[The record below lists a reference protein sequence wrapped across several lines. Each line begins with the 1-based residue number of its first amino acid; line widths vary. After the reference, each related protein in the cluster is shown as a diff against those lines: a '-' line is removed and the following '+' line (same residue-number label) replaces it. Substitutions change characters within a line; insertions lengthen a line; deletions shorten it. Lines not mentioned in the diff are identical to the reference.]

1 MLKNLLEFLKT
12 TVLGGLFVMLPI
24 LLLYLVLAEAFELIV
39 VLATPVAD
47 LIFQE
52 GAAQIKFPIL
62 LAIFLL
68 VIISFVFGLIMRAQT
83 GRRIGSWIE
92 RTLLGRLPAY
102 NAIKSLTSGLAGS
115 EARSSFLPALMR
127 SADGN
132 QELVYIVEDHGNG
145 YLTVMFPW
153 TPTPFAGSIKI
164 VKKDFITPLDASM
177 GDVTRVLSYWGVGVH
192 ELLAGS
198 ASEPGAAVEKMQP
211 VE

>member
-1 MLKNLLEFLKT
+1 MKNLLEFLKT
-12 TVLGGLFVMLPI
+12 TVLGGLCVMLPI

-39 VLATPVAD
+39 ALATPVAD

-52 GAAQIKFPIL
+52 GAAQIKFPVL
-62 LAIFLL
+62 FAIFVL
-68 VIISFVFGLIMRAQT
+68 VFISFIFGLLMRAEI
-83 GRRIGSWIE
+83 GRRIGKWIE

-102 NAIKSLTSGLAGS
+102 NAIKSLTSGLADT
-115 EARSSFLPALMR
+115 EARSTFIPALMH
-127 SADGN
+127 STDGN

-198 ASEPGAAVEKMQP
+198 TSEPGPVAEKMQP